1 LAAVIQG
8 LHRFRGL
15 RPDFP
20 GSALS
25 APCPKARP
33 LTTRQASLD
42 AADRTVASPKGL
54 LTLGFDPARF
64 QTEPP
69 ACYRASW
76 QLPGPDLH
84 RQATTSFRFQLCSM
98 ASPPTLWTHEELG
111 LRAVS
116 ERSSFG
122 TAVFRWKSAQSN
134 LVWSRSSLTTR
145 QTDRRSSSP
154 SMVPAFSG
162 FVPMRQ
168 GNRTATLPEKRTQ
181 SPTKARYLHGLRASG
196 SSFGP
201 QGPQCPPANRP
212 LRQRSADHRGGEL
225 ANGPAL
231 TGRRCAIRHCPSRRA
246 NPCDLGDGQRD
257 PVVCGHATVHP
268 AVSLHPAMSEPG
280 DIHHRPI
287 GAFRSFAPNQ
297 SANSSALGVS
307 SSTMVRSEKS
317 ASSFWASAGPLRVM
331 HPGGVR

>member
-1 LAAVIQG
+1 LTAVIQG

-25 APCPKARP
+25 APCPKAGP

-111 LRAVS
+111 LIRREESRCFAPMNRCSV
-116 ERSSFG
+116 RG
-122 TAVFRWKSAQSN
+122 TAVGTHARCPRWRATH
-134 LVWSRSSLTTR
+134 RSCRCCRTR
-145 QTDRRSSSP
+145 QDPPLST
-154 SMVPAFSG
+154 
-162 FVPMRQ
+162 
-168 GNRTATLPEKRTQ
+168 
-181 SPTKARYLHGLRASG
+181 ARYGKSG
-196 SSFGP
+196 
-201 QGPQCPPANRP
+201 CRRP
-212 LRQRSADHRGGEL
+212 
-225 ANGPAL
+225 
-231 TGRRCAIRHCPSRRA
+231 
-246 NPCDLGDGQRD
+246 
-257 PVVCGHATVHP
+257 
-268 AVSLHPAMSEPG
+268 
-280 DIHHRPI
+280 RPDT
-287 GAFRSFAPNQ
+287 R
-297 SANSSALGVS
+297 
-307 SSTMVRSEKS
+307 
-317 ASSFWASAGPLRVM
+317 
-331 HPGGVR
+331 